1 MESEANAVGVVGVVI
16 VRVAVA
22 VHIAEVV
29 GVAPIRRTLPPPARR
44 PGAIGEVLDSV
55 CGSSKVAVL
64 RALTGFRVGS
74 RAENLNLGEEEE
86 LHRVCVDSRA
96 LTACGGLLVNALKY
110 RLQVGR

>member
-44 PGAIGEVLDSV
+44 PGAIREVLDSV
-55 CGSSKVAVL
+55 RCSCEVTVL
-64 RALTGFRVGS
+64 
-74 RAENLNLGEEEE
+74 
-86 LHRVCVDSRA
+86 
-96 LTACGGLLVNALKY
+96 
-110 RLQVGR
+110 